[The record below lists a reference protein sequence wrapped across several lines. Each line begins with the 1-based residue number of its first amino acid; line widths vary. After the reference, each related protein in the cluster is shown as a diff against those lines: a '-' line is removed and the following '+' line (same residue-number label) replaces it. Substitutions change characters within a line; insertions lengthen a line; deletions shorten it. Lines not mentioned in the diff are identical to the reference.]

1 MLVDRVDGPWLPA
14 AAAALL
20 VSAHLLAAIV
30 APGLVVFIYAIMLG
44 AAGGASRTV
53 TSALLPKWFGT
64 QEIGSIQGTLTTT
77 NVGLSAVGPV
87 TLAVLESSTGSYAT
101 SVLILALIP
110 VGAGLFAFSAPRGSK
125 TGG

>member
-1 MLVDRVDGPWLPA
+1 MCIRDR
-14 AAAALL
+14 

-77 NVGLSAVGPV
+77 NVGLSAIGPV